1 MAQTRTLTAAAV
13 ERIRAPRSGQTD
25 HFDQGYPGLA
35 LRVSY
40 GGARTWV
47 YFYRLFGKQKR
58 MTLGRWPSM
67 SLAAAREAWRDAR
80 KTIDKGESPQHQRPA
95 AADSFAAVADEWI
108 KRDQAHNRSC
118 AATERLIDRCAKPVW
133 EGRQISTI
141 GRRDINDLIDSVAD
155 RGAIVMARRL
165 HAHLHRLFR
174 WAVGRGILETN
185 PMAHLP
191 KPGSEVPCDR
201 VLTDP
206 ELAQVFKNTTKLRPP
221 FGPIFQ
227 LLILTGARRGEI
239 TGLRWSEIVDARSDL
254 PHEQMQI
261 ELSGSRTKNGKPHII
276 PLSPPALAILKEL
289 ARIGPSDFVFTI
301 NGRNPVTDLAAS
313 KERLDGLINIPAWRT
328 HDLRRTVATGL
339 QRLGINL
346 QVIEAVLGHVGGSR
360 SGIVGVYQ
368 RHSFDAEKHTA
379 LEAWAREVERIV
391 DGKPAKVLPLRR
403 R

>member
-1 MAQTRTLTAAAV
+1 
-13 ERIRAPRSGQTD
+13 
-25 HFDQGYPGLA
+25 
-35 LRVSY
+35 
-40 GGARTWV
+40 V

-58 MTLGRWPSM
+58 LTLGRWPSM
-67 SLAAAREAWRDAR
+67 SLSAAREAWRDAR

-95 AADSFAAVADEWI
+95 AANTFVAVADEWL

-118 AATERLIDRCAKPVW
+118 ALVQRIIERCALPVW
-133 EGRQISTI
+133 AGRQIATI
-141 GRRDINDLIDSVAD
+141 GRRDINDLIDGVVD
-155 RGAIVMARRL
+155 RGAIIMARRL

-174 WAVGRGILETN
+174 WAVGRGIIETN

-191 KPGSEVPCDR
+191 KPGSEVSRDR
-201 VLTDP
+201 VLTDA

-239 TGLRWSEIVDARSDL
+239 TGLRWSEIEDDTIIVGR
-254 PHEQMQI
+254 E
-261 ELSGSRTKNGKPHII
+261 RTKAGEVHSI
-276 PLSPPALAILKEL
+276 PLSPQAVDIIKQLP
-289 ARIGPSDFVFTI
+289 RIGPSDFVFTL
-301 NGRNPVTDLAAS
+301 NGRNAVTDLSGS
-313 KERLDGLINIPAWRT
+313 KERLDDIIKIPEWHT
-328 HDLRRTVATGL
+328 HDLRRTAATGL

-360 SGIVGVYQ
+360 AGIVGVYQ
-368 RHSFDAEKHTA
+368 RHSFDAEKRTA
-379 LEAWAREVERIV
+379 LEDWAREVERIV

>member
-1 MAQTRTLTAAAV
+1 MARTLTATSV
-13 ERIRAPRSGQTD
+13 ERIRAPSSGQTD

-40 GGARTWV
+40 GGSKTWV

-67 SLAAAREAWRDAR
+67 SLSAAREAWRDAR

-95 AADSFAAVADEWI
+95 AANSFAAVADEWL
-108 KRDQAHNRSC
+108 KRDQAHNRTH
-118 AATERLIDRCAKPVW
+118 ALVQRLIERCAKPVW

-141 GRRDINDLIDSVAD
+141 GRRDINDLIDTVVD

-191 KPGSEVPCDR
+191 RPGSEVARDR
-201 VLTDP
+201 ALIDA
-206 ELAQVFKNTTKLRPP
+206 ELALVFKNTAKLRPP
-221 FGPIFQ
+221 FGAIFQ
-227 LLILTGARRGEI
+227 LLMLTGARRGEI
-239 TGLRWSEIVDARSDL
+239 TGLRWSEIQDERPGL
-254 PHEQMQI
+254 PRAQMQI
-261 ELSGSRTKNGKPHII
+261 ELPGSRTKNGKPHII
-276 PLSPPALAILKEL
+276 PLSPSALAILKKL
-289 ARIGPSDFVFTI
+289 PRIGDSDLVFTT
-301 NGRNPVTDLAAS
+301 NGRNPVTDFVGA
-313 KERLDGLINIPAWRT
+313 KRQLDGLIKIPAWRT

-339 QRLGINL
+339 QRLGTNL

-368 RHSFDAEKHTA
+368 RHSFDAEKRTA

>member
-1 MAQTRTLTAAAV
+1 VTHRTLTATAV
-13 ERIRAPRSGQTD
+13 ERIRAPASGQTD

-40 GGARTWV
+40 GGAKAWV
-47 YFYRLFGKQKR
+47 YFYRLYGKQKR
-58 MTLGRWPSM
+58 LTLGRWPSM
-67 SLAAAREAWRDAR
+67 SLSAAREAWRDAR
-80 KTIDKGESPQHQRPA
+80 KTLDKGESPQHQRPA
-95 AADSFAAVADEWI
+95 AANSFAAVADEWL
-108 KRDQAHNRSC
+108 KRDQAHNR
-118 AATERLIDRCAKPVW
+118 THLWVQRLIDRCAKPVW

-141 GRRDINDLIDSVAD
+141 GRRDINDLIDAVAD

-191 KPGSEVPCDR
+191 KPGSEVPRDR
-201 VLTDP
+201 VLTDT
-206 ELAQVFKNTTKLRPP
+206 ELAQVFKNTVKLRPP

-227 LLILTGARRGEI
+227 LLVLTGARRGEI
-239 TGLRWSEIVDARSDL
+239 TGLRWSEIKDDTIIL
-254 PHEQMQI
+254 PRD
-261 ELSGSRTKNGKPHII
+261 RTKTGQVHSI
-276 PLSPPALAILKEL
+276 PLSAPAIDIIREL
-289 ARIGPSDFVFTI
+289 PRIGPSDFVFTI
-301 NGRNPVTDLAAS
+301 NGRNAVTDLAAS
-313 KERLDGLINIPAWRT
+313 KERLDGLTKIPAWHT

-368 RHSFDAEKHTA
+368 RHSFDAEKRTA

>member
-1 MAQTRTLTAAAV
+1 MTNRTLTAAAV
-13 ERIRAPRSGQTD
+13 ERLRAPSGGQAD

-40 GGARTWV
+40 GGAKTWV

-67 SLAAAREAWRDAR
+67 SLAAAREAWREAR

-95 AADSFAAVADEWI
+95 AANSFAAVADEWL

-118 AATERLIDRCAKPVW
+118 AATQRLIDRCAKPIW

-174 WAVGRGILETN
+174 WSVGRGILETN

-191 KPGSEVPCDR
+191 KPGSEVPRDR
-201 VLTDP
+201 VLTDI
-206 ELAQVFKNTTKLRPP
+206 ELAQVLKNVTQLRPP
-221 FGPIFQ
+221 FGAIFH
-227 LLILTGARRGEI
+227 LLALTGARRNEI
-239 TGLRWSEIVDARSDL
+239 TGLRWSEIKDNTIILGRD
-254 PHEQMQI
+254 
-261 ELSGSRTKNGKPHII
+261 RTKAGEAHSI
-276 PLSPPALAILKEL
+276 PLSPPALAVFKQLP
-289 ARIGPSDFVFTI
+289 RIGPGDFVFTL

-313 KERLDGLINIPAWRT
+313 KEKLDGLINILAWHT

-368 RHSFDAEKHTA
+368 RHSFDAEKRAA

-403 R
+403 QK

>member
-1 MAQTRTLTAAAV
+1 MTNRTLTATTV
-13 ERIRAPRSGQTD
+13 ERIRAPSSGQTD

-40 GGARTWV
+40 GGSKSWV

-67 SLAAAREAWRDAR
+67 SLAAAREAWRNAR
-80 KTIDKGESPQHQRPA
+80 TTIDKGESPQHQRPA
-95 AADSFAAVADEWI
+95 AANSFAAVADEWL

-118 AATERLIDRCAKPVW
+118 AATQRLIERCAKPVW
-133 EGRQISTI
+133 EGRQITTI

-174 WAVGRGILETN
+174 WSVGRGILETN

-191 KPGSEVPCDR
+191 KPGGETPRDR
-201 VLTDP
+201 VLTDA
-206 ELAQVFKNTTKLRPP
+206 ELAAVFKNTTKLRPP

-239 TGLRWSEIVDARSDL
+239 TGLRWSEIKDDAIILGRD
-254 PHEQMQI
+254 
-261 ELSGSRTKNGKPHII
+261 RTKSGEVHSI
-276 PLSPPALAILKEL
+276 PLSPPALAVLKEL
-289 ARIGPSDFVFTI
+289 PRIGPSDFVFTI

-313 KERLDGLINIPAWRT
+313 KGRLDGLINIPAWRT

-346 QVIEAVLGHVGGSR
+346 QIIEAVLGHVGRSR

-368 RHSFDAEKHTA
+368 RHSFDPEKRTA

>member
-1 MAQTRTLTAAAV
+1 MNTRTLTAAAV
-13 ERIRAPRSGQTD
+13 ERIRAPTSGQTD

-40 GGARTWV
+40 GGSKSWV

-58 MTLGRWPSM
+58 MTLGRFPSM
-67 SLAAAREAWRDAR
+67 TLAAAREAWRDAR
-80 KTIDKGESPQHQRPA
+80 TTIDKGESPQHQRPA
-95 AADSFAAVADEWI
+95 AANSFAAVADEWL

-118 AATERLIDRCAKPVW
+118 AATQRLIDRCAKPIW

-141 GRRDINDLIDSVAD
+141 GRRDINDLIDAVAD

-191 KPGSEVPCDR
+191 KPGSEVARDR

-221 FGPIFQ
+221 FGAIFQ
-227 LLILTGARRGEI
+227 LLVLTGARRGEI
-239 TGLRWSEIVDARSDL
+239 TGLRWSEIKDNTIILGR
-254 PHEQMQI
+254 E
-261 ELSGSRTKNGKPHII
+261 RTKAGAVHSI

-289 ARIGPSDFVFTI
+289 PRIGPSDFVFTI

-313 KERLDGLINIPAWRT
+313 KERLDSLINIPAWHT
-328 HDLRRTVATGL
+328 HDLRRCVATGL
-339 QRLGINL
+339 QRIGINL

-368 RHSFDAEKHTA
+368 RHSFDAEKRTA

-403 R
+403 QK